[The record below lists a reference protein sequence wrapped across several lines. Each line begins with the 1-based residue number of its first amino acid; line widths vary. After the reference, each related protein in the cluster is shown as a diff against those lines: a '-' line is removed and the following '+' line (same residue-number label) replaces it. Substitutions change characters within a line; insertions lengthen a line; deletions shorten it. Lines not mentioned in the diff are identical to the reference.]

1 MTCSWTPFTEFHV
14 VWVIFS
20 WKPAGAAH
28 RTGTDTFLIR
38 AVRHH
43 CFEKTF
49 SYSILAHFLVPGGPS
64 THPLFTWLQQ
74 RHQLIGQP
82 ELSDELLFT
91 CTPLYSCPIT
101 HVRRVR
107 HYPQAQGLCV
117 CQSLNEH
124 AGRRVPAA
132 TAAASQ
138 CWLAREL
145 YLRQKQKKKTKTKTA
160 VNEKENLLQL
170 ISTSWTACWF
180 CLKENMTWFQILL
193 WRFFFFFFFCFQII
207 QSLM

>member
-145 YLRQKQKKKTKTKTA
+145 YLRQKQKTKNKNKDSSKWEGKSAATHQHQL
-160 VNEKENLLQL
+160 NCLLVL
-170 ISTSWTACWF
+170 PEGKHDLVPDSSLEI
-180 CLKENMTWFQILL
+180 
-193 WRFFFFFFFCFQII
+193 FFFFFSVFK
-207 QSLM
+207 LYKA